1 MIVLMTSAVQV
12 ARLLASRTPVVL
24 QNSPRMAR
32 SLAARTPKD
41 HVSGKQHLPRIR
53 HRGRRESFLLTS
65 FRFNGNIQIEEPNFP
80 ANRN

>member
-41 HVSGKQHLPRIR
+41 HVSGKTTFAKNPASGTPRVVLIDQ
-53 HRGRRESFLLTS
+53 L
-65 FRFNGNIQIEEPNFP
+65 
-80 ANRN
+80 